1 MYEEYKIS
9 TTTPEIKV
17 APNSFLVILPK
28 LDIKKEYSI
37 IINYLKQNVQGTRE
51 NFENILKTSKN
62 ATINILNEMLEK
74 EILKKEGFSKNI
86 IYKLK

>member
-1 MYEEYKIS
+1 M
-9 TTTPEIKV
+9 TTPEIKI

-28 LDIKKEYSI
+28 LNIKNEYSEVI
-37 IINYLKQNVQGTRE
+37 RHLRANIQGSRE
-51 NFENILKTSKN
+51 NFESILKLSKN

-74 EILKKEGFSKNI
+74 GIIEKTGSSKNI